1 MKFTGINV
9 LLKTV
14 WFLIWLTTSLASA
27 LSVQG
32 EDESSKLS
40 NVFAEDLGASSLTEM
55 QLQRHKNRE
64 LRLLFLGALT
74 EQLVKWF
81 FNDVI
86 PSEVMHRTKRSLN
99 IPEEQDDYTYL
110 LDGAVTAL
118 GAVLDREDCRKV
130 MVCNTCSAIK
140 NMVPA
145 TQVVI
150 VVADHYV
157 PPEVKQW

>member
-99 IPEEQDDYTYL
+99 IP
-110 LDGAVTAL
+110 GKNFP
-118 GAVLDREDCRKV
+118 VL
-130 MVCNTCSAIK
+130 NL
-140 NMVPA
+140 
-145 TQVVI
+145 
-150 VVADHYV
+150 
-157 PPEVKQW
+157 

>member
-1 MKFTGINV
+1 MF
-9 LLKTV
+9 
-14 WFLIWLTTSLASA
+14 SLFIS
-27 LSVQG
+27 
-32 EDESSKLS
+32 
-40 NVFAEDLGASSLTEM
+40 
-55 QLQRHKNRE
+55 
-64 LRLLFLGALT
+64 
-74 EQLVKWF
+74 
-81 FNDVI
+81 
-86 PSEVMHRTKRSLN
+86 
-99 IPEEQDDYTYL
+99 EEQDDYTYL

-157 PPEVKQW
+157 PPEVKQWDKYQVAKRAFLNEKEESCMQLYQCHLDFKHPNEL